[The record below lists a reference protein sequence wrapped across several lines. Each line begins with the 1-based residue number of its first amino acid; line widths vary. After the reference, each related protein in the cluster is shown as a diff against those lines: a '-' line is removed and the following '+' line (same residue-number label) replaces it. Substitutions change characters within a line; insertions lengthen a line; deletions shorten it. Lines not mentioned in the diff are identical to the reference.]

1 MKKNTIDELNT
12 LIVLKA
18 EDLENL
24 DDADKG
30 TIKEKVMVNSL
41 KTIIDALKEVEH
53 TEREDALSKVKEQH
67 DFEIKSKPE
76 PEPKK
81 DNTQR
86 NERIYKY
93 IVLGVGT
100 ATSLMT
106 LGLKMLAFEKGLK
119 LEESGTVTSMSMKD
133 AWNDI
138 KKTN

>member
-30 TIKEKVMVNSL
+30 TDKEKVMVNSL
-41 KTIIDALKEVEH
+41 KTIIEALKEVEH

-67 DFEIKSKPE
+67 DFEIKSMPE

-119 LEESGTVTSMSMKD
+119 LEETGTVTSMSMKD